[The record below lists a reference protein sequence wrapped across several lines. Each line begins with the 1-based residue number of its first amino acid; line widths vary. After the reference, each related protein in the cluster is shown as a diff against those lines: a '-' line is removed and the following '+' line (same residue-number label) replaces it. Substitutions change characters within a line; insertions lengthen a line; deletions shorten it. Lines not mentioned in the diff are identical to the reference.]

1 MIDNENID
9 DAASQPFPPDDAQP
23 DVREEI
29 PRESLIASRDD
40 QIPESQGDDVAEIE
54 LGEDGQG
61 DLAPE
66 DEIDAGLDD
75 DGPTDLRVQDE

>member
-1 MIDNENID
+1 MTDLEND
-9 DAASQPFPPDDAQP
+9 DSVSQPFPPDDSEP

-40 QIPESQGDDVAEIE
+40 QIPESQGDDVTEIE

-66 DEIDAGLDD
+66 DEISAGLDD
-75 DGPTDLRVQDE
+75 DGPTDLRVSDE